1 MKIRIF
7 VLTVIAIVMALAA
20 IPPAH
25 SCSCVPPPP
34 PAQAFEGAAA
44 VLMGKVVSID
54 DGPGPYLVTATLQVS
69 RIWKGEKIFLQKI
82 LTTRDLGAMCGF
94 YFQVGKSYVIYA
106 YKNQDG
112 QLETNNCTRSASTDR
127 AAADLMYLS
136 SLSSAANDS
145 ACCGS
150 KNIFAGDLYLF
161 LGMIFYLLRR
171 KSKQVNNSIVI
182 RESK

>member
-1 MKIRIF
+1 MKLTMKIKI
-7 VLTVIAIVMALAA
+7 VVITVIAVVMAMAG

-25 SCSCVPPPP
+25 SCSCAPAPP
-34 PAQAFEGAAA
+34 PAQAFQGAEA
-44 VLMGKVVSID
+44 VLMGKVISID
-54 DGPGPYLVTATLQVS
+54 DGPGPYLVTATLQVA
-69 RIWKGEKIFLQKI
+69 RIWKGEKNFLQQI
-82 LTTRDLGAMCGF
+82 VTTGGAMCGF

-106 YKNQDG
+106 YKNQGG

-136 SLSSAANDS
+136 SLPSAANDS

-171 KSKQVNNSIVI
+171 KSKEASNS
-182 RESK
+182 RPTST

>member
-1 MKIRIF
+1 MDIRIF
-7 VLTVIAIVMALAA
+7 VLTAIAVITTTAA

-34 PAQAFEGAAA
+34 PAQALEDAAA
-44 VLMGKVVSID
+44 VLMGKVISID

-69 RIWKGEKIFLQKI
+69 RIWKGEKKFLLKI
-82 LTTRDLGAMCGF
+82 VTASDLGAMCGF

-106 YKNQDG
+106 YKNHDG
-112 QLETNNCTRSASTDR
+112 QLETNICTRSAPMDR
-127 AAADLMYLS
+127 AAADLLYLS
-136 SLSSAANDS
+136 SLPGAANDS

-171 KSKQVNNSIVI
+171 KSKEATNS
-182 RESK
+182 RPASM